1 MKDGSKVR
9 RVYLRCVCLIPD
21 KLVPV
26 ESKKE
31 ITKCYGLNCVSPQ
44 FVCCSPQLQDPQY

>member
-1 MKDGSKVR
+1 MKDESKVR
-9 RVYLRCVCLIPD
+9 VYVRCVCLIPD

-31 ITKCYGLNCVSPQ
+31 ITKCHGLNCVSPQ
-44 FVCCSPQLQDPQY
+44 FACGSPHPQHPQY